1 MRNHMM
7 LVAVAILVIAFISCM
22 CYLFIQNNQLENQ
35 IQEMNNTIN
44 DSQDVNSTGNN
55 TSTSRAGASSS
66 GSGASSSGYTGSLNS
81 QPTGGVYRDGVS
93 SPNVAES
100 KLDSKDYYT
109 TGTDY
114 YRGSDG
120 NYYYTEFSNGRIVDS
135 GRAYKTS
142 TGQVAK
148 A

>member
-1 MRNHMM
+1 M
-7 LVAVAILVIAFISCM
+7 ISIIIIAFVGCIS
-22 CYLFIQNNQLENQ
+22 YLFIQNNQLENQ
-35 IQEMNNTIN
+35 IQEINSTKNNTT
-44 DSQDVNSTGNN
+44 QDNNTQNNTTDNSVSSSTTTGNPN
-55 TSTSRAGASSS
+55 NKPPATQD
-66 GSGASSSGYTGSLNS
+66 YK
-81 QPTGGVYRDGVS
+81 PTGGTYADGVS
-93 SPNVAES
+93 SPNTVKA

-120 NYYYTEFSNGRIVDS
+120 NYYYTEYSNGRVVDS

-142 TGQVAK
+142 SGQVAK

>member
-1 MRNHMM
+1 MVIIM
-7 LVAVAILVIAFISCM
+7 ISIIIIAFVGCIS
-22 CYLFIQNNQLENQ
+22 YLFIQNNQLENQ
-35 IQEMNNTIN
+35 IQEI
-44 DSQDVNSTGNN
+44 NSTTTGNPN
-55 TSTSRAGASSS
+55 NKPPATQDSS
-66 GSGASSSGYTGSLNS
+66 YYK
-81 QPTGGVYRDGVS
+81 PTGGTYADGVS
-93 SPNVAES
+93 SPNTVKA

-120 NYYYTEFSNGRIVDS
+120 NYYYTEYSNGRVVDS

-142 TGQVAK
+142 SGQVAK

>member
-1 MRNHMM
+1 MVIIM
-7 LVAVAILVIAFISCM
+7 ISIIIIAFVGCIS
-22 CYLFIQNNQLENQ
+22 YLFIQNNQLENQ
-35 IQEMNNTIN
+35 IQEINSTKNNTT
-44 DSQDVNSTGNN
+44 QDNNTQNNKTDNSVSSSTTTGNPN
-55 TSTSRAGASSS
+55 NKPPATQDSS
-66 GSGASSSGYTGSLNS
+66 YYK
-81 QPTGGVYRDGVS
+81 PTGGTYADGVS
-93 SPNVAES
+93 SPNTVKA

-120 NYYYTEFSNGRIVDS
+120 NYYYTEYSNGRVVDS

-142 TGQVAK
+142 SGQVAK

>member
-1 MRNHMM
+1 MRNHMV
-7 LVAVAILVIAFISCM
+7 LIAIAIVVIAFISCM

-35 IQEMNNTIN
+35 IQEMNNTTN
-44 DSQDVNSTGNN
+44 DSQEVNSTD
-55 TSTSRAGASSS
+55 SSS
-66 GSGASSSGYTGSLNS
+66 SSSKSSDSSSGYTGSSNYK
-81 QPTGGVYRDGVS
+81 PTGGVYGDSVS
-93 SPNVAES
+93 SPNVDES

-120 NYYYTEFSNGRIVDS
+120 NYYYTEYKNGKVVDS